1 MAYPQ
6 VDNGFDQYITP
17 RKQAPDEDEIDI
29 PAYMTGCSTLTGAK
43 PFEPNWVNQ
52 DNYLEMGLGGGYI
65 FLGVFDGHGPNG
77 TYMSG
82 LVKNAFAERAH
93 EISRSADITQA
104 FMSAFSKISDE
115 CAEDGLSYDS
125 GSTATVALIDTY
137 QNRVSIAH
145 CGDSTALLVDEAGGV
160 IFLSRDH
167 KPSDPIEAERLRA
180 QGSAIVDG
188 RLMLRGRTDS
198 HIGFTRSFG
207 DLGYVPQGVNAEPEI
222 VDGLHFEP
230 GSALILGSDGVW
242 DMVTK
247 EDVTHTICTNSPQSA
262 AESITKTAHSAWTR
276 ATHIDDITALVVKK
290 TNGFRSPVSK
300 RNLFGGGSGSTYPP
314 DSPRVSEDSSE
325 SGTRTPPVCGGPLG
339 LAGIIDTMRFFQ
351 KR

>member
-1 MAYPQ
+1 
-6 VDNGFDQYITP
+6 
-17 RKQAPDEDEIDI
+17 
-29 PAYMTGCSTLTGAK
+29 MTGCSSLTGAK
-43 PFEPNWVNQ
+43 PYEPNWVNQ
-52 DNYLEMGLGGGYI
+52 DNYLEMGLGGGNI

-82 LVKNAFAERAH
+82 LVKNAFSERAH

-137 QNRVSIAH
+137 DNRVSIAH

-167 KPSDPIEAERLRA
+167 TPSDPIEAERLRA
-180 QGSAIVDG
+180 HGSAIVDG
-188 RLMLRGRTDS
+188 RLMLEDGSDL
-198 HIGFTRSFG
+198 GLARSFG

-222 VDGLHFEP
+222 VDGLRFEP

-247 EDVTHTICTNSPQSA
+247 ENVTRTICNNSPQTA
-262 AESITKTAHSAWTR
+262 AESIVTTAHSTWAR
-276 ATHIDDITALVVKK
+276 SASHIDDITALVVKK
-290 TNGFRSPVSK
+290 TNGFRSPIS
-300 RNLFGGGSGSTYPP
+300 STHAP

-325 SGTRTPPVCGGPLG
+325 FGTRTPTVCGGPLG
-339 LAGIIDTMRFFQ
+339 LAGIIGTMFFQ